1 MNSPSMIERIMN
13 DILRVI
19 GTAAVAVSC
28 TMFNG
33 CGNGNGDAIE
43 ASGTLE
49 AVEVSVSART
59 PGQLERLAAR
69 EGSVLR
75 EGDTVAVIEHGTL
88 RLQLRQAEAGVALAQ
103 SQLELLRNGARSE
116 DLAAAEEVKR
126 QTESAFRTASSDFDR
141 IKELYASSSVPKKQY
156 EDAESRRTI
165 AEAQYN
171 AASQNLLKL
180 RRFAR
185 PEEVAAA
192 AARVEQ
198 AKAAADLVRRQ
209 ITDAVVLAP
218 ASGTVTYQ
226 PAEQGELVGAGGVL
240 VRLSRL
246 ESLELMIYVN
256 ETELGRVALG
266 APAAVSIDTY
276 PDRSYEA
283 TVVYISPNAE
293 FTPRNV
299 QTKDERT
306 KLVFGVKLRVD
317 NASGDLKPGM
327 PADAVLR

>member
-1 MNSPSMIERIMN
+1 MRT
-13 DILRVI
+13 ILRTI
-19 GTAAVAVSC
+19 GTAAAAAS
-28 TMFNG
+28 FFLLNG
-33 CGNGNGDAIE
+33 CGNGSGGTIE

-49 AVEVSVSART
+49 AVEVSVSTRT

-75 EGDTVAVIEHGTL
+75 AGDTVAVIEHETL
-88 RLQLRQAEAGVALAQ
+88 RLQLRQAEAGVALAM
-103 SQLELLRNGARSE
+103 SQLDLLRNGARSE
-116 DLAAAEEVKR
+116 DLAAAEQVLR
-126 QTESAFRTASSDFDR
+126 QAESAFRTAASDFER
-141 IKELYASSSVPKKQY
+141 IKELYASASVPKKQY

-165 AEAQYN
+165 TEAQYN

-192 AARVEQ
+192 SARVEQ
-198 AKAAADLVRRQ
+198 AKAAADLIRRQ
-209 ITDAVVLAP
+209 IADAVVLAP
-218 ASGTVTYQ
+218 AAGTVTYQ
-226 PAEQGELVGAGGVL
+226 PAEQGELVGTGAVL
-240 VRLSRL
+240 VRLSQL

-256 ETELGRVALG
+256 ETELGRVTLG
-266 APAAVSIDTY
+266 AAAEVSIDTF
-276 PDRSYEA
+276 PDRTYEA
-283 TVVYISPNAE
+283 QVVYISPNAE